1 MQLNRRLA
9 AAGVL
14 LVFLAVAVGSG
25 AFTAGDELTDPDAQG
40 SVFFSPA
47 DTPTGNAYADFDDD
61 EITVTVDRL
70 NPQAETLIDE
80 LFDVGYEGE
89 DVAEVWVEHPSD
101 SVTFYDETGSPIE
114 NETED
119 DRILLGSGDV
129 APIGMSVDTRGTFEV
144 VEQVTLVALL
154 PTDEED
160 IEVSP
165 PPGDG
170 GGGGVVQPD
179 PEPEPDPDPTVDRS
193 RLDVDLG
200 SLNVQF
206 RQPDF
211 EYTAD
216 VPERDVN
223 VLSPGLAGALLTA
236 VDDDAPAPEETV
248 VVESTVENTGN
259 RGGTTAANLMVNGRV
274 IETREVELGPGES
287 KELSFVVG
295 FDEPGQYEVAVGN
308 AEPVTVFVTAIGFNW
323 IPWAVAAAIISLISI
338 SLIYRRWKENEEAEA
353 TEGEDGGQ
361 DG

>member
-1 MQLNRRLA
+1 MNRRLA

-14 LVFLAVAVGSG
+14 LVFVAVAVGSG
-25 AFTAGDELTDPDAQG
+25 AFTVGDEVTSPDAQG
-40 SVFFSPA
+40 SVFFAPS
-47 DTPTGNAYADFDDD
+47 DSPTGDAYAEFNEDD
-61 EITVTVDRL
+61 EITITVDRL
-70 NPQAETLIDE
+70 NADAETLIDD

-89 DVAEVWVEHPSD
+89 QSAEVWVEHDSA

-114 NETED
+114 NEED
-119 DRILLGSGDV
+119 GDRIVLGSGEV
-129 APIGMSVDTRGTFEV
+129 GSIGISVDTREN
-144 VEQVTLVALL
+144 VERLEEVTLVALL
-154 PTDEED
+154 PTDD
-160 IEVSP
+160 SLIVDP
-165 PPGDG
+165 PPG
-170 GGGGVVQPD
+170 GGGGVVQP
-179 PEPEPDPDPTVDRS
+179 EPDTDADTEPGPGVDRS
-193 RLDVDLG
+193 RLFVDLG
-200 SLNVQF
+200 PMNVQF

-211 EYTAD
+211 EYTAE

-274 IETREVELGPGES
+274 IETRDVELGPGES

-295 FDEPGQYEVAVGN
+295 FDESGQYEVAVGN

-338 SLIYRRWKENEEAEA
+338 SLIYRRWKENKEAA
-353 TEGEDGGQ
+353 VEGEDGG
-361 DG
+361 